1 MVQDTGGVLS
11 LVQEENT
18 SLSQLLSSP
27 VSPPPLHP
35 IPHPSEAMPQK
46 SKWVP
51 ASCQGN
57 LISFCGEGGEGEET
71 YEPVIDL
78 QSRIGYSSLISWE
91 SVSIW
96 QRSMS
101 VWTRYIPTWFRLK
114 WFMTDCRPIRSW
126 IIRLPTD
133 PGLFRPDLL
142 VTLFR
147 LISFGLEESRKVL

>member
-18 SLSQLLSSP
+18 SLSTFILP
-27 VSPPPLHP
+27 GPIPHP
-35 IPHPSEAMPQK
+35 IPHPSEVWMSTSELSGKPDK
-46 SKWVP
+46 F
-51 ASCQGN
+51 
-57 LISFCGEGGEGEET
+57 FCGEGGGEGEET

-78 QSRIGYSSLISWE
+78 QSRIGYGSLISWE

-101 VWTRYIPTWFRLK
+101 VWIRHIPTWFRLK
-114 WFMTDCRPIRSW
+114 WFTTDCRPIRSW

-147 LISFGLEESRKVL
+147 LISFGLEENKEGFVAFFD

>member
-18 SLSQLLSSP
+18 SLSNFSSSP
-27 VSPPPLHP
+27 VPPPPSIPSP
-35 IPHPSEAMPQK
+35 IPQK

-114 WFMTDCRPIRSW
+114 WFTTDCRPIRSW

-147 LISFGLEESRKVL
+147 LISFGLEENKEGFVAFFD